1 MTEETQEIETV
12 DVEQTYTSAMHSVDL
27 INRMYEAGE
36 TTSEEDLDTIKRNKD
51 HLELMLGKDFW
62 TEAQDLAPFRAAV
75 AR

>member
-12 DVEQTYTSAMHSVDL
+12 DVEQTYASAMHSVDL
-27 INRMYEAGE
+27 INRMFEAGE

-51 HLELMLGKDFW
+51 HLEIMLEKDFW